1 MDHLSRFSAELVGT
15 FCVCTV
21 AILAAAGVGTGDGTG
36 DAGAVVAALAYG
48 LAVAGMM
55 QACGGPA
62 PVQVNPAVTL
72 AVFAAGRGGVVM
84 SLCRVAGQLLGA
96 GLAGLFVMWLLDG
109 AGTAVGV
116 PAGQFT
122 RSDAART
129 IAIEALLGLVWAA
142 AYIGAVHGRTAAGA
156 AVAVGLTVVAG
167 SLAGAAFTGGAMNPA
182 RAIASAV
189 AAVDFTELWMYATA
203 PLAGGAVAGLL
214 ARLLVPA
221 DRMTATAA

>member
-1 MDHLSRFSAELVGT
+1 MEHLTRLAAEVVGT

-21 AILAAAGVGTGDGTG
+21 AILAAAGVGTGD
-36 DAGAVVAALAYG
+36 AGVVVAALAYG
-48 LAVAGMM
+48 LVVTGVM

-62 PVQVNPAVTL
+62 PVHVNPAVTL
-72 AVFAAGRGGVVM
+72 AVFTAGRGGAVR
-84 SLCRVAGQLLGA
+84 SLCRVVGQLLGA
-96 GLAGLFVMWLLDG
+96 GVAGLFLMWLLAG
-109 AGTAVGV
+109 AGTALGM

-122 RSDAART
+122 RADAART
-129 IAIEALLGLVWAA
+129 IAIEALLGFVWAA
-142 AYIGAVHGRTAAGA
+142 AYVGAVHGRTAAGA

-189 AAVDFTELWMYATA
+189 AAVDFSALWMYATA

-214 ARLLVPA
+214 MRLLLPQDGGAA
-221 DRMTATAA
+221 DAVARA